1 MPGDRV
7 GGDLTGGYYPPGKGS
22 RPVGKEVWKSG
33 RSLCVALLGG
43 GAFGGGCRGLGQV
56 DGHHVG
62 LRVDRAVGRELPAE
76 AAGGLEALAVVGAVA
91 DGAVAHLLAGRAV
104 RGLDALVLG
113 DEGHVLRVDLEDA
126 LLAGVQELVVLAGAA
141 DLLGAF
147 ALLCAGGELLG
158 AGLNHGVELV
168 DALGAAE
175 LDELG
180 VVRGAAL
187 VEGGLGLLAE
197 AFDLGVHFALGGFV
211 HLAGEGGKTLG
222 AGLFHFSEI
231 LSCY

>member
-7 GGDLTGGYYPPGKGS
+7 GGDLTGGYYPPGEGS

-33 RSLCVALLGG
+33 RSLCRLLCGR
-43 GAFGGGCRGLGQV
+43 AFGCGCRGLRQV
-56 DGHHVG
+56 DGHHVVG
-62 LRVDRAVGRELPAE
+62 VDGAVGRELPAE

-91 DGAVAHLLAGRAV
+91 DGAVAHFLVGRAV
-104 RGLDALVLG
+104 GGLDALVHG
-113 DEGHVLRVDLEDA
+113 DEGHGLRVNLVDA
-126 LLAGVQELVVLAGAA
+126 LLAGVQERVVLTGAA
-141 DLLGAF
+141 LFLGAF

-168 DALGAAE
+168 DALGGSE
-175 LDELG
+175 LAELG
-180 VVRGAAL
+180 VLRGAAL
-187 VEGGLGLLAE
+187 VEGGLGFLAE
-197 AFDLGVHFALGGFV
+197 AFDSGVHFALGGFF